1 MKEGELRQVKATLA
15 ESQVELRDKDLEL
28 EGTYRSL
35 ERAAKERTSL
45 RRQLRGLQEQLQAA
59 TGELSGLKIDLGGLK
74 RVLDGVDTPEGAT
87 GGVAGSEAEG
97 AEGVGAEPESAEE
110 DFGFMEQLSNLT
122 KDVVN
127 AAKQDEESMQVGRVK
142 YDEGGASRLRQLVS
156 QSEEMLRKSRDFL
169 ENAD

>member
-1 MKEGELRQVKATLA
+1 VKATLA
-15 ESQVELRDKDLEL
+15 ESQIELRDKDLEL

-59 TGELSGLKIDLGGLK
+59 TGELSGLKVDLKGLK
-74 RVLDGVDTPEGAT
+74 RVLDGVDTLEAAA
-87 GGVAGSEAEG
+87 GGVAGSESKG
-97 AEGVGAEPESAEE
+97 VEGVARGAGTAQESAER

-142 YDEGGASRLRQLVS
+142 YDDESASRLRQLVS
-156 QSEEMLRKSRDFL
+156 QSEEMLRKSREFL
-169 ENAD
+169 ESAD